1 MMKRIML
8 LSVLGI
14 ALLFFGCT
22 PGTQVRE
29 PQPITVERVDPAAE
43 IGPGKEETVEVRLG
57 LINQTDQAL
66 AEKEDFSG
74 QWVLRNSDGE
84 LRASGGMFT
93 AGPLDPNERS
103 FPLTWQA
110 ELDSGTYTL
119 EWGAPSVGTTIVE
132 FQVQRDDHGVLIG
145 TLRQRTTDAYL
156 VEQPAS

>member
-14 ALLFFGCT
+14 ALLFFGCM

-66 AEKEDFSG
+66 AAKEDFSG

-103 FPLTWQA
+103 FPLTWRA

-132 FQVQRDDHGVLIG
+132 FQVQRDDHGVMIG